1 MVDLTLTSPYS
12 LTLAA
17 KLIRSKTVLFI
28 DYSKHEPAQ
37 PTRNV
42 EHLSPTCSSETLSI
56 HSQLI
61 QAPE

>member
-1 MVDLTLTSPYS
+1 MVDLTLTRPYL

-17 KLIRSKTVLFI
+17 KLIRSKTVLFT

-37 PTRNV
+37 PTRNI
-42 EHLSPTCSSETLSI
+42 EHLSPTCSSETLSV
-56 HSQLI
+56 HSQMI

>member
-1 MVDLTLTSPYS
+1 MVDLTLTSPYL

-28 DYSKHEPAQ
+28 DNSKQEPAQ
-37 PTRNV
+37 PTRNI
-42 EHLSPTCSSETLSI
+42 EDLNPTCSSETLSV
-56 HSQLI
+56 HSQMI